1 MQCPRCQHESPPN
14 AKFCAECGATL
25 GRDCARCGTQLPLG
39 AKFCPE
45 CAQAVAAAPVPETRF
60 ASPAEYTPK
69 HIAEKILSSKGALE
83 GKRKQVT
90 VLFADLKGS
99 MELLADRDPEESR
112 HLLDP
117 VLARMIEAVHR
128 YDGTVNQV
136 MGDGIMALFGAPL
149 AHEDHALRASYA
161 ALAMQA
167 AVQRLTDDVRR
178 SHGLEVR
185 IRVGLNSGE
194 VVVRAIGSDLHMDYT
209 AVGQTTHLAAR
220 MEQVAA
226 PGTILLTAETLR
238 LVEDFV
244 DVKAL
249 GPTSI
254 KGLAEPVH
262 VFQLV
267 SAGPIRSRLQAAAV
281 RGLSPLVGRQAELQT
296 LHTVHDKAA
305 AGHGQIVG
313 VVGEPGVG
321 KSRLYWEF
329 THSEPLNGWKVL
341 TTGSVSY
348 GKATAYLPLINLL
361 RDYFELDERDTG
373 ESLRERLTARLLA
386 LGETFRPPIPAILT
400 LLDVPVEDEV
410 WRKLDPGRRREAT
423 LDAVK
428 RLLLRESH
436 AQPLLLLVEDL
447 HWIDSETQ
455 ALLDSLV
462 DSLPTARILLLVS
475 YRPEY
480 QHAWGGRTYYTQLR
494 LDPLPASSAEVLLR
508 TLLGEAA
515 ALPPLVRLLIERT
528 EGNPFFL
535 EETVRSLLET
545 GVIAGERGAYRL
557 AKPAAGIQM
566 PSTVQAVL
574 AARIDR
580 LPPDEKQL
588 LQSAAVIGKDVPLLL
603 LEAITEDPDD
613 VLRLWLSHLQAA
625 EFLYETSFFPEP
637 EYTFRHALTLEVA
650 YQSLLRDRRRAL
662 HERVLDA
669 LERLYAE
676 RVTEKL
682 ELLAHHAVRGEVW
695 DRAARYLYQAGEKA
709 LAQSR
714 PRAATSFFQSAVDA
728 LDHLGEGADLVL
740 KLDALLELWVT
751 KISTSQLE
759 ALQEVGEKAEAL
771 ARALNDGSRLAR
783 VQVRQAQALAL
794 MWLFPGTFDSAI
806 ERAREAFH
814 RADPADL
821 RTRGYAQFIAGV
833 SCRDLGRLGDAIAEF
848 GRGIALFPPGGQA
861 GEEAGLVFPI
871 YVSLCSWRS
880 EVHGALGEFDAA
892 LASAAEGL
900 RVAGEIR
907 HPSSLT
913 LANAFVGYCQ
923 LLKGDIDAAIPTLER
938 GLAIAQEHELPHGVT
953 ANLLYLAYA
962 LILSDRRESGLEAL
976 GRAVHHQIAFMP
988 QWTRYGTVTAGA
1000 YLAAGRIAEATG
1012 EVDKGLAMATERQA
1026 RGYRGPLLRLQA
1038 EVLMRQ
1044 EPLNAETAG
1053 ERLREALALTTEL
1066 GMRPEIARCRLGLA
1080 RLHCRIG
1087 GSAAGAEHL
1096 AAAVA
1101 LFRELGATFW
1111 AERAEAEVSGPG

>member
-1 MQCPRCQHESPPN
+1 MKCPRCQHDSPPN

-25 GRDCARCGTQLPLG
+25 ARDCARCGTRLPLG

-45 CAQAVAAAPVPETRF
+45 CAQPLAGVPTPGTRF
-60 ASPAEYTPK
+60 ASPATYTPK
-69 HIAEKILSSKGALE
+69 PIAEKILSSKGALE
-83 GKRKQVT
+83 GERKQVT

-99 MELLADRDPEESR
+99 MELLADRDPEEAR
-112 HLLDP
+112 QVLDP
-117 VLARMIEAVHR
+117 VLTRMIEAVHR

-149 AHEDHALRASYA
+149 AHEDHALRACYA

-167 AVQRLTDDVRR
+167 AMRRLIDEGRR
-178 SHGLEVR
+178 THGVEVR

-220 MEQVAA
+220 MEQLAA

-238 LVEDFV
+238 LVEGFV
-244 DVKAL
+244 DSVTL
-249 GPTSI
+249 GPKEV
-254 KGLAEPVH
+254 KGLAEPLD

-267 SAGPIRSRLQAAAV
+267 GAGPIRSRLQAAAA
-281 RGLSPLVGRQAELQT
+281 RGLSPLVGRHTELQI

-329 THSEPLNGWKVL
+329 THSEPLDGWKVL

-373 ESLRERLTARLLA
+373 ESLRELLTARLLA
-386 LGETFRPPIPAILT
+386 LGETIGQPLPAILT
-400 LLDVPVEDEV
+400 LLDVPVEDEG
-410 WRKLDPGRRREAT
+410 WRKLAPPERRQAT

-462 DSLPTARILLLVS
+462 DSLPTARIMLLVN

-480 QHAWGGRTYYTQLR
+480 QHAWGGRTYYTQIR
-494 LDPLPASSAEVLLR
+494 LDPLPVPSAEALLR
-508 TLLGEAA
+508 TLLGDAA
-515 ALPPLVRLLIERT
+515 SLPPLMRLLIERT

-566 PSTVQAVL
+566 PATVQAVL

-588 LQSAAVIGKDVPLLL
+588 LQAAAIIGKDVPLVL
-603 LEAITEDPDD
+603 LEAIAEDPDD
-613 VLRLWLSHLQAA
+613 ELRLWLANLQAA
-625 EFLYETSFFPEP
+625 EFLYETSLFPEP
-637 EYTFRHALTLEVA
+637 EYTFKHALTLEVA
-650 YQSLLRDRRRAL
+650 YQSLLRERRRAL

-676 RVTEKL
+676 RVGEKV
-682 ELLAHHAVRGEVW
+682 ELLAHHAVRGEAW

-714 PRAATSFFQSAVDA
+714 PRAATSLYQSAVDA
-728 LDHLGEGADLVL
+728 LDHQGESADRVL

-751 KISTSQLE
+751 KVSTSQLE
-759 ALQEVGEKAEAL
+759 DLQEVGEKAEVL
-771 ARALNDGSRLAR
+771 ARALSDGPRLAR
-783 VQVRQAQALAL
+783 VQVRQAQAVAL
-794 MWLFPGTFDSAI
+794 MGLFPGTFDSAI
-806 ERAREAFH
+806 ERAREAFLH
-814 RADPADL
+814 ADAVDL
-821 RTRGYAQFIAGV
+821 RTRSYAQFIAGV
-833 SCRDLGRLGDAIAEF
+833 SCRDLGRLGDAIDEY
-848 GRGIALFPPGGQA
+848 GRGIALFPPPGEG

-871 YVSLCSWRS
+871 YVSLCGWRS
-880 EVHGALGEFDAA
+880 EVYAALGEFDAA

-913 LANAFVGYCQ
+913 LSNAFLGYCQ
-923 LLKGDIDAAIPTLER
+923 ILKGDIDAATQTLER

-962 LILSDRRESGLEAL
+962 LIVSNRQESGLEAL
-976 GRAVHHQIAFMP
+976 RRAVQHEITFMP
-988 QWTRYGTVTAGA
+988 QWTRYGTVTATA
-1000 YLAAGRIAEATG
+1000 YLAAGCIAEAAS
-1012 EVDKGLAMATERQA
+1012 EVDKGLAMVAERQA

-1038 EVLMRQ
+1038 ELLMRQ
-1044 EPLNAETAG
+1044 GRQNAALAE
-1053 ERLREALALTTEL
+1053 ERLHEAFALATEL
-1066 GMRPEIARCRLGLA
+1066 DMRPEIARCRLGLA
-1080 RLHCRIG
+1080 RLYWRTRR
-1087 GSAAGAEHL
+1087 SAAGAEHL
-1096 AAAVA
+1096 DAAIA
-1101 LFRELGATFW
+1101 LFREIGAPFW
-1111 AERAEAEVSGPG
+1111 AERAAAEVSEPG

>member
-1 MQCPRCQHESPPN
+1 
-14 AKFCAECGATL
+14 
-25 GRDCARCGTQLPLG
+25 
-39 AKFCPE
+39 
-45 CAQAVAAAPVPETRF
+45 
-60 ASPAEYTPK
+60 
-69 HIAEKILSSKGALE
+69 
-83 GKRKQVT
+83 
-90 VLFADLKGS
+90 
-99 MELLADRDPEESR
+99 
-112 HLLDP
+112 
-117 VLARMIEAVHR
+117 
-128 YDGTVNQV
+128 
-136 MGDGIMALFGAPL
+136 
-149 AHEDHALRASYA
+149 
-161 ALAMQA
+161 
-167 AVQRLTDDVRR
+167 
-178 SHGLEVR
+178 
-185 IRVGLNSGE
+185 
-194 VVVRAIGSDLHMDYT
+194 MDYT
-209 AVGQTTHLAAR
+209 AVGLTTHLAAR
-220 MEQVAA
+220 MEQLAT

-244 DVKAL
+244 DVQAL

-254 KGLAEPVH
+254 KGLAEPVD

-267 SAGPIRSRLQAAAV
+267 GTGPIRSRLHAAAAA

-296 LHTVHDKAA
+296 LHTVHDKAG
-305 AGHGQIVG
+305 AGQGQLVG

-341 TTGSVSY
+341 TTSSVSY

-373 ESLRERLTARLLA
+373 ESLQERLTVRLLA
-386 LGETFRPPIPAILT
+386 LGETFRPLIPAILT

-410 WRKLDPGRRREAT
+410 WRKLDPGRRRQAT

-428 RLLLRESH
+428 RLLLRESQ

-447 HWIDSETQ
+447 HWIDPETQ

-494 LDPLPASSAEVLLR
+494 LDPLPASSAEALLR

-515 ALPPLVRLLIERT
+515 ALPPLVRLLIERA

-557 AKPAAGIQM
+557 AKPAASIQM

-588 LQSAAVIGKDVPLLL
+588 LQSAAVIGKHVPLLL
-603 LEAITEDPDD
+603 LEAIVENPDD
-613 VLRLWLSHLQAA
+613 ALRLWLSHLQAA
-625 EFLYETSFFPEP
+625 EFLYETSLFPEP
-637 EYTFRHALTLEVA
+637 EYAFKHALTLEVA
-650 YQSLLRDRRRAL
+650 YQSLLRGRRRAL

-714 PRAATSFFQSAVDA
+714 PRAATSFFESAVDA

-751 KISTSQLE
+751 KVSTSQLE

-771 ARALNDGSRLAR
+771 ARALNDGPRLAR

-794 MWLFPGTFDSAI
+794 MWLLPGTFDSAI

-900 RVAGEIR
+900 SVAGEIR

-913 LANAFVGYCQ
+913 LATAFVGYCQ

-1000 YLAAGRIAEATG
+1000 YLAAGCLAEATG
-1012 EVDKGLAMATERQA
+1012 EVDKGLAMVTERQA
-1026 RGYRGPLLRLQA
+1026 SGYRGPLLRLQA
-1038 EVLMRQ
+1038 EILMRQ

-1087 GSAAGAEHL
+1087 GIAAGAEHL

>member
-1 MQCPRCQHESPPN
+1 
-14 AKFCAECGATL
+14 
-25 GRDCARCGTQLPLG
+25 
-39 AKFCPE
+39 
-45 CAQAVAAAPVPETRF
+45 
-60 ASPAEYTPK
+60 
-69 HIAEKILSSKGALE
+69 
-83 GKRKQVT
+83 
-90 VLFADLKGS
+90 
-99 MELLADRDPEESR
+99 
-112 HLLDP
+112 
-117 VLARMIEAVHR
+117 
-128 YDGTVNQV
+128 
-136 MGDGIMALFGAPL
+136 
-149 AHEDHALRASYA
+149 
-161 ALAMQA
+161 
-167 AVQRLTDDVRR
+167 
-178 SHGLEVR
+178 
-185 IRVGLNSGE
+185 
-194 VVVRAIGSDLHMDYT
+194 MDYT
-209 AVGQTTHLAAR
+209 AVGLTTHLAAR
-220 MEQVAA
+220 MEQLAT

-244 DVKAL
+244 DVQAL

-254 KGLAEPVH
+254 KGLAEPVD

-267 SAGPIRSRLQAAAV
+267 GTGPIRSRLHAAAAA

-296 LHTVHDKAA
+296 LHTVHDKAG
-305 AGHGQIVG
+305 AGQGQLVG

-341 TTGSVSY
+341 TTSSVSY

-373 ESLRERLTARLLA
+373 ESLQERLTARLLA
-386 LGETFRPPIPAILT
+386 LGETFRPLIPAILT

-410 WRKLDPGRRREAT
+410 WRKLDPGRRRQAT

-428 RLLLRESH
+428 RLLLRESQ

-447 HWIDSETQ
+447 HWIDPETQ

-494 LDPLPASSAEVLLR
+494 LDPLPASSAEALLR

-515 ALPPLVRLLIERT
+515 ALPPLVRLLIERA

-557 AKPAAGIQM
+557 AKPAASIQM

-603 LEAITEDPDD
+603 LEAIVENPDD
-613 VLRLWLSHLQAA
+613 ALRLWLSHLQAA
-625 EFLYETSFFPEP
+625 EFLYETSLFPEP
-637 EYTFRHALTLEVA
+637 EYAFKHALTLEVA
-650 YQSLLRDRRRAL
+650 YQSLLRGRRRAL

-714 PRAATSFFQSAVDA
+714 PRAATSFFESAVDA

-751 KISTSQLE
+751 KVSTSQLE

-771 ARALNDGSRLAR
+771 ARALNDGPRLAR

-794 MWLFPGTFDSAI
+794 MWLLPGTFDSAI

-900 RVAGEIR
+900 SVAGEIR

-913 LANAFVGYCQ
+913 LATAFVGYCQ

-1000 YLAAGRIAEATG
+1000 YLAAGCLAEATG
-1012 EVDKGLAMATERQA
+1012 EVDKGLAMVTERQA
-1026 RGYRGPLLRLQA
+1026 SGYRGPLLRLQA
-1038 EVLMRQ
+1038 EILMRQ

-1087 GSAAGAEHL
+1087 GIAAGAEHL

>member
-1 MQCPRCQHESPPN
+1 
-14 AKFCAECGATL
+14 
-25 GRDCARCGTQLPLG
+25 
-39 AKFCPE
+39 
-45 CAQAVAAAPVPETRF
+45 
-60 ASPAEYTPK
+60 
-69 HIAEKILSSKGALE
+69 
-83 GKRKQVT
+83 VT

-99 MELLADRDPEESR
+99 MELLADRDPEEGR
-112 HLLDP
+112 QLLDP
-117 VLARMIEAVHR
+117 LLERMMTAVHR
-128 YDGTVNQV
+128 YEGTVNQV

-149 AHEDHALRASYA
+149 AHEDHGLRACYA

-167 AVQRLTDDVRR
+167 AIRRLIDEGRLT
-178 SHGLEVR
+178 HGAEVR

-220 MEQVAA
+220 MEQLAA

-238 LVEDFV
+238 LVEGFV
-244 DVKAL
+244 DFKAL
-249 GPTSI
+249 GPRQV
-254 KGLAEPVH
+254 KGLADPVD
-262 VFQLV
+262 VFELV
-267 SAGPIRSRLQAAAV
+267 SAGPIRSRLQAASA
-281 RGLSPLVGRQAELQT
+281 RGLSPLVGRQTELQT
-296 LHTVHDKAA
+296 LHVAHERAA

-329 THSEPLNGWKVL
+329 THSGLLTGWKIL

-361 RDYFELDERDTG
+361 RDYFGLDERDAG
-373 ESLRERLTARLLA
+373 ESLRERLTAQLLA
-386 LGETFRPPIPAILT
+386 LGKAFQPVIPAVLT
-400 LLDVPVEDEV
+400 LLEMPVEDDA
-410 WRKLDPGRRREAT
+410 WRKLDPALRRQAT

-494 LDPLPASSAEVLLR
+494 LDPLSAPSAEALLR
-508 TLLGEAA
+508 TLLGDAA

-545 GVIAGERGAYRL
+545 GVIVGEPGAYRL
-557 AKPAAGIQM
+557 VKPAAGIQM
-566 PSTVQAVL
+566 PATVQAVL

-588 LQSAAVIGKDVPLLL
+588 LQSAAVIGKDVPLML
-603 LEAITEDPDD
+603 LEAIAEDPGDA
-613 VLRLWLSHLQAA
+613 LRLWLAHLQAA
-625 EFLYETSFFPEP
+625 EFLYETSLFPEP
-637 EYTFRHALTLEVA
+637 EYTFKHALTLEVA
-650 YQSLLRDRRRAL
+650 YQSLLRERRRAL

-676 RVTEKL
+676 RVAEKV
-682 ELLAHHAVRGEVW
+682 ELLAHHAVRGEAW
-695 DRAARYLYQAGEKA
+695 ERAARYLFEVGEKA

-714 PRAATSFFQSAVDA
+714 PRAAAAFFESTVDA
-728 LDHLGEGADLVL
+728 LDHLGVNANLTL

-751 KISTSQLE
+751 KITASQVE
-759 ALQEVGEKAEAL
+759 GLQEVGEKAEAL
-771 ARALNDGSRLAR
+771 ARALNDGPRLAR

-794 MWLFPGTFDSAI
+794 MWLLPGTFDSAI

-814 RADPADL
+814 HADPTDL
-821 RTRGYAQFIAGV
+821 RTRSYAQYIAGV
-833 SCRDLGRLGDAIAEF
+833 SCRDLGRLGEAIDEF
-848 GRGIALFPPGGQA
+848 GRGTALFPALDQGGA
-861 GEEAGLVFPI
+861 EAGLVFPI
-871 YVSLCSWRS
+871 YVSLCCWRS
-880 EVHGALGEFDAA
+880 EAYGVLGEFDAA

-913 LANAFVGYCQ
+913 LANAFLGYCQ
-923 LLKGDIDAAIPTLER
+923 LLKGDINAAIPALER
-938 GLAIAQEHELPHGVT
+938 GLAIGQEHELPHGVT

-962 LILSDRRESGLEAL
+962 LILSNRHESGLEAL
-976 GRAVHHQIAFMP
+976 GRAVRHQIAFMP
-988 QWTRYGTVTAGA
+988 QWTRYGT
-1000 YLAAGRIAEATG
+1000 
-1012 EVDKGLAMATERQA
+1012 
-1026 RGYRGPLLRLQA
+1026 
-1038 EVLMRQ
+1038 
-1044 EPLNAETAG
+1044 
-1053 ERLREALALTTEL
+1053 
-1066 GMRPEIARCRLGLA
+1066 
-1080 RLHCRIG
+1080 
-1087 GSAAGAEHL
+1087 
-1096 AAAVA
+1096 
-1101 LFRELGATFW
+1101 
-1111 AERAEAEVSGPG
+1111 

>member
-1 MQCPRCQHESPPN
+1 MKCPRCQHDSPPT

-25 GRDCARCGTQLPLG
+25 ARDCARCGTRLPLG

-45 CAQAVAAAPVPETRF
+45 CAQPLAGASAPGTRF

-69 HIAEKILSSKGALE
+69 PIAEKILSSKGALE
-83 GKRKQVT
+83 GERKQVT

-99 MELLADRDPEESR
+99 MELLADRDPEEAR
-112 HLLDP
+112 QLLDP
-117 VLARMIEAVHR
+117 VLTRMIEAVHR

-149 AHEDHALRASYA
+149 AHEDHALRACYA

-167 AVQRLTDDVRR
+167 AMRRLIDEGRR
-178 SHGLEVR
+178 THGVEVR

-220 MEQVAA
+220 MEQLAA

-238 LVEDFV
+238 LVEGFV
-244 DVKAL
+244 DSVAL
-249 GPTSI
+249 GPKEV
-254 KGLAEPVH
+254 KGLAEPVE

-267 SAGPIRSRLQAAAV
+267 SARAVRSRLQAAAA
-281 RGLSPLVGRQAELQT
+281 RGLSPLVGRHTELQS

-386 LGETFRPPIPAILT
+386 LGETFRQPLPAILT
-400 LLDVPVEDEV
+400 LLDVPVEDEA
-410 WRKLDPGRRREAT
+410 WRKLAPPERRQAT

-447 HWIDSETQ
+447 HWIDTETQ

-462 DSLPTARILLLVS
+462 DSLPTARIMLLVN

-480 QHAWGGRTYYTQLR
+480 QHAWGGRTYYTQIR
-494 LDPLPASSAEVLLR
+494 LDPLPVPSAEALLR
-508 TLLGEAA
+508 TLLGDAA
-515 ALPPLVRLLIERT
+515 SLPPLVRLLIERT

-557 AKPAAGIQM
+557 AKPATGIQM
-566 PSTVQAVL
+566 PATVQAVL

-588 LQSAAVIGKDVPLLL
+588 LQAAAIIGKDVPLML
-603 LEAITEDPDD
+603 LEAIAEDPDD
-613 VLRLWLSHLQAA
+613 ELRLRLANLQAA
-625 EFLYETSFFPEP
+625 EFLYETSLFPEP
-637 EYTFRHALTLEVA
+637 EYTFKHALTLEVT
-650 YQSLLRDRRRAL
+650 YQSLLRERRRAL

-669 LERLYAE
+669 LERLYAD
-676 RVTEKL
+676 RVGEKV
-682 ELLAHHAVRGEVW
+682 ELLAHHAVRGEAW

-714 PRAATSFFQSAVDA
+714 PRAATSLYQSAVDA
-728 LDHLGEGADLVL
+728 LDHQGESADRVL

-751 KISTSQLE
+751 KVSTSQVE
-759 ALQEVGEKAEAL
+759 GLQEVGEKAEVL
-771 ARALNDGSRLAR
+771 ARALNDGPRLAR
-783 VQVRQAQALAL
+783 VQVRQAQAVSL
-794 MWLFPGTFDSAI
+794 MGLFPGTFESAI
-806 ERAREAFH
+806 ERAREAFRH
-814 RADPADL
+814 ADAVDL
-821 RTRGYAQFIAGV
+821 RTRSYAQFIAGV
-833 SCRDLGRLGDAIAEF
+833 SCRDLGRLGDAIAEY
-848 GRGIALFPPGGQA
+848 GQGIALFPPPSEGG
-861 GEEAGLVFPI
+861 EDAGLVVPI
-871 YVSLCSWRS
+871 YVSLSCWRS
-880 EVHGALGEFDAA
+880 EVYAALGEFDAA

-913 LANAFVGYCQ
+913 LSNAFLGYCQ
-923 LLKGDIDAAIPTLER
+923 ILKGDIDAAIPTLER
-938 GLAIAQEHELPHGVT
+938 GLAIGQEHELPHGVT

-962 LILSDRRESGLEAL
+962 LILSNRLESGLEAL
-976 GRAVHHQIAFMP
+976 GRAAQHEITFMP
-988 QWTRYGTVTAGA
+988 QWTRYGVVTAAA
-1000 YLAAGRIAEATG
+1000 YLAAGRIAEAASA
-1012 EVDKGLAMATERQA
+1012 VDKGLAMVAERQA
-1026 RGYRGPLLRLQA
+1026 RGYRGPLLRLHA
-1038 EVLMRQ
+1038 ELLMRQ
-1044 EPLNAETAG
+1044 GPQNAALAE
-1053 ERLREALALTTEL
+1053 ERLHEALALATEL
-1066 GMRPEIARCRLGLA
+1066 DMRPEIARCRLGLA
-1080 RLHCRIG
+1080 RLYWQTRR
-1087 GSAAGAEHL
+1087 SAAGAEHL
-1096 AAAVA
+1096 DAAVA
-1101 LFRELGATFW
+1101 LFREIGAPFW
-1111 AERAEAEVSGPG
+1111 AERAAAEVSDPG

>member
-1 MQCPRCQHESPPN
+1 MKCPRCQHESPLN

-25 GRDCARCGTQLPLG
+25 AGDCARCGTRLPLG
-39 AKFCPE
+39 AKYCPE
-45 CAQAVAAAPVPETRF
+45 CAQPVVAAPAPATRF
-60 ASPAEYTPK
+60 ASPADYTPK

-83 GKRKQVT
+83 GERKQVT

-99 MELLADRDPEESR
+99 MELLADRDPEEAR
-112 HLLDP
+112 QLLDP
-117 VLARMIEAVHR
+117 VLTRMIEAVHR

-149 AHEDHALRASYA
+149 AHEDHALRACYA

-167 AVQRLTDDVRR
+167 AIRRLIDEGRR
-178 SHGLEVR
+178 THGVEVR

-194 VVVRAIGSDLHMDYT
+194 VVVRAIGSDLHLDYT

-220 MEQVAA
+220 MEQLAV
-226 PGTILLTAETLR
+226 PGTILFTAETLR
-238 LVEDFV
+238 LVEGFV
-244 DVKAL
+244 DFLAL
-249 GPTSI
+249 GPTPV
-254 KGLAEPVH
+254 KGLAEPVD

-267 SAGPIRSRLQAAAV
+267 SAGPIRSRLQAAAA
-281 RGLSPLVGRQAELQT
+281 RGLSPLVGRQTELQT
-296 LHTVHDKAA
+296 LHTAHERAA
-305 AGHGQIVG
+305 TGRGQIVG

-329 THSEPLNGWKVL
+329 MHSDPLTGWKIL

-361 RDYFELDERDTG
+361 RDYLGLDERDMS
-373 ESLRERLTARLLA
+373 ESLSERLTARLLA
-386 LGETFRPPIPAILT
+386 QSETFRQAIPAILT
-400 LLDVPVEDEV
+400 LLEVPVEDEA
-410 WRKLDPGRRREAT
+410 WRTLDPAQRRQAT

-428 RLLLRESH
+428 RLLLWESH
-436 AQPLLLLVEDL
+436 VQPLLLLVEDL

-462 DSLPTARILLLVS
+462 DSLPTARIMLLVN

-480 QHAWGGRTYYTQLR
+480 QHTWGGRTYYTQIR
-494 LDPLPASSAEVLLR
+494 LDPLPVPSAEALLR
-508 TLLGEAA
+508 TLLGAAA

-557 AKPAAGIQM
+557 VKPSAGIQM
-566 PSTVQAVL
+566 PATVQAVL

-588 LQSAAVIGKDVPLLL
+588 LQSAAVIGKDVPLML
-603 LEAITEDPDD
+603 LEAIAEDPDD
-613 VLRLWLSHLQAA
+613 ELRLRLAHLQAA
-625 EFLYETSFFPEP
+625 EFLYETSLFPEP
-637 EYTFRHALTLEVA
+637 EYTFKHALTLEVA
-650 YQSLLRDRRRAL
+650 YQSLLRERRRAL
-662 HERVLDA
+662 HERVLEA
-669 LERLYAE
+669 LERLYVE
-676 RVTEKL
+676 RVTEKV
-682 ELLAHHAVRGEVW
+682 ELLAHHAVRGEAW
-695 DRAARYLYQAGEKA
+695 DRAARYFYQAGEKA

-714 PRAATSFFQSAVDA
+714 PRAAAAFFQSAVEA
-728 LDHLGEGADLVL
+728 LDHLGKDANLTL

-759 ALQEVGEKAEAL
+759 GLQEVGEKAEAL
-771 ARALNDGSRLAR
+771 ARALNDGPRLAR
-783 VQVRQAQALAL
+783 VQVRQAQALSI
-794 MWLFPGTFDSAI
+794 MWLFPGTFESAI

-833 SCRDLGRLGDAIAEF
+833 SCRDLARFGDAIAEF
-848 GRGIALFPPGGQA
+848 GRGIALFPLPSHA

-871 YVSLCSWRS
+871 YVSLCIWRS

-913 LANAFVGYCQ
+913 LSNAFLGYCQ
-923 LLKGDIDAAIPTLER
+923 LLKGDIDAAIPVLER

-962 LILSDRRESGLEAL
+962 LILSNRHESGLEAL
-976 GRAVHHQIAFMP
+976 GRAVQHEITFMP
-988 QWTRYGTVTAGA
+988 QWTRYGTVTASA
-1000 YLAAGRIAEATG
+1000 YLAVGRIVEATG
-1012 EVDKGLAMATERQA
+1012 EVDKGLAMVIERQA
-1026 RGYRGPLLRLQA
+1026 RGYLGPLLRLQA
-1038 EVLMRQ
+1038 EILMRQ
-1044 EPLNAETAG
+1044 EPLPADAAE
-1053 ERLREALALTTEL
+1053 ERLREALALATEL

-1080 RLHCRIG
+1080 RLHRRIRG
-1087 GSAAGAEHL
+1087 GAAGAEHL

-1111 AERAEAEVSGPG
+1111 AERAEAQVNGPD

>member
-1 MQCPRCQHESPPN
+1 
-14 AKFCAECGATL
+14 
-25 GRDCARCGTQLPLG
+25 
-39 AKFCPE
+39 
-45 CAQAVAAAPVPETRF
+45 VAAAQIPETRF
-60 ASPAEYTPK
+60 TSPAEYTPK

-83 GKRKQVT
+83 GERKRVT

-99 MELLADRDPEESR
+99 MELLADRDPEEAR
-112 HLLDP
+112 QLLDP

-149 AHEDHALRASYA
+149 AHEDHALRACYA

-209 AVGQTTHLAAR
+209 AVGLTTHLAAR
-220 MEQVAA
+220 MEQLAT

-244 DVKAL
+244 DVQAL

-254 KGLAEPVH
+254 KGLAEPVD

-267 SAGPIRSRLQAAAV
+267 GTGPIRSRLHAAAAA

-296 LHTVHDKAA
+296 LHTVHDKAG
-305 AGHGQIVG
+305 AGQGQLVG

-341 TTGSVSY
+341 TTSSVSY

-373 ESLRERLTARLLA
+373 ESLQERLTARLLA
-386 LGETFRPPIPAILT
+386 LGETFRPLIPAILT

-410 WRKLDPGRRREAT
+410 WRKLDPGRRRQAT

-428 RLLLRESH
+428 RLLLRESQ

-447 HWIDSETQ
+447 HWIDPETQ

-494 LDPLPASSAEVLLR
+494 LDPLPASSAEALLR

-515 ALPPLVRLLIERT
+515 ALPPLVRLLIERA

-557 AKPAAGIQM
+557 AKPAASIQM

-588 LQSAAVIGKDVPLLL
+588 LQSAAVIGKHVPLLL
-603 LEAITEDPDD
+603 LEAIVENPDD
-613 VLRLWLSHLQAA
+613 ALRLWLSHLQAA
-625 EFLYETSFFPEP
+625 EFLYETSLFPEP
-637 EYTFRHALTLEVA
+637 EYAFKHALTLEVA
-650 YQSLLRDRRRAL
+650 YQSLLRGRRRAL

-714 PRAATSFFQSAVDA
+714 PRAATSFFESAVDA

-751 KISTSQLE
+751 KVSTSQLE

-771 ARALNDGSRLAR
+771 ARALNDGPRLAR

-794 MWLFPGTFDSAI
+794 MWLLPGTFDSAI

-900 RVAGEIR
+900 SVAGEIR

-913 LANAFVGYCQ
+913 LATAFVGYCQ

-1000 YLAAGRIAEATG
+1000 YLAAGCLAEATG
-1012 EVDKGLAMATERQA
+1012 EVDKGLAMVTERQA
-1026 RGYRGPLLRLQA
+1026 SGYRGPLLRLQA
-1038 EVLMRQ
+1038 EILMRQ

-1087 GSAAGAEHL
+1087 GIAAGAEHL

>member
-1 MQCPRCQHESPPN
+1 MKCPRCQHNSPSN

-25 GRDCARCGTQLPLG
+25 GGDCARCGTRLPLG

-45 CAQAVAAAPVPETRF
+45 CAQPLAGALAPETRF
-60 ASPAEYTPK
+60 ASPSKYTPRQ
-69 HIAEKILSSKGALE
+69 IAEKILSSRGALE
-83 GKRKQVT
+83 GERKQVT

-99 MELLADRDPEESR
+99 MELLADRDPEEAR
-112 HLLDP
+112 QLLDP
-117 VLARMIEAVHR
+117 VLTRMIEAVHR

-149 AHEDHALRASYA
+149 AHEDHALRACYA

-167 AVQRLTDDVRR
+167 GIRRLITEGRR
-178 SHGLEVR
+178 THGVEVR

-220 MEQVAA
+220 MEQLAT

-238 LVEDFV
+238 LVEGLVHFV
-244 DVKAL
+244 AL
-249 GPTSI
+249 GPTQV
-254 KGLAEPVH
+254 KGLAEAVEM
-262 VFQLV
+262 FQLV
-267 SAGPIRSRLQAAAV
+267 SAGPIRSRLQAAAA
-281 RGLSPLVGRQAELQT
+281 RGLTPLVGRYAELQT
-296 LHTVHDKAA
+296 LHAVHDKAA

-341 TTGSVSY
+341 ATGSASY
-348 GKATAYLPLINLL
+348 GKATAYLPLIKLL

-373 ESLRERLTARLLA
+373 EGLRELLAARLLA
-386 LGETFRPPIPAILT
+386 LGETFRQPLPAILT
-400 LLDVPVEDEV
+400 LLDVPVEDEA
-410 WRKLDPGRRREAT
+410 WRKLAPPERRQAT
-423 LDAVK
+423 LNAVK

-462 DSLPTARILLLVS
+462 DSLPTARIMLLVN

-494 LDPLPASSAEVLLR
+494 LDPLPLPSAEALLR
-508 TLLGEAA
+508 TLLGDAA
-515 ALPPLVRLLIERT
+515 ASPPLVRLLIERT

-566 PSTVQAVL
+566 PATVQAVL

-588 LQSAAVIGKDVPLLL
+588 LQSAAIVGKDVPLML
-603 LEAITEDPDD
+603 LEAIVEDPDD
-613 VLRLWLSHLQAA
+613 ELRLWLANLQAA
-625 EFLYETSFFPEP
+625 EFLYETSLFPEP
-637 EYTFRHALTLEVA
+637 EYTFKHALTLEVA
-650 YQSLLRDRRRAL
+650 YQSLLRERRRAL

-676 RVTEKL
+676 RVGEKV
-682 ELLAHHAVRGEVW
+682 ELLAHHAVRGEAW
-695 DRAARYLYQAGEKA
+695 GRAARYLYQAGEKA

-714 PRAATSFFQSAVDA
+714 PKAATSFFQSAVEA
-728 LDHLGEGADLVL
+728 LDHLGENADHVL

-751 KISTSQLE
+751 KVSTSQLDG
-759 ALQEVGEKAEAL
+759 LQEVGEKAEVL
-771 ARALNDGSRLAR
+771 ARALSDGPRLAR

-794 MWLFPGTFDSAI
+794 MWLFPGTFESAI

-814 RADPADL
+814 LADSVDL
-821 RTRGYAQFIAGV
+821 RTRSYAQFIAGV
-833 SCRDLGRLGDAIAEF
+833 SCRDLGRFGDAIAEY
-848 GRGIALFPPGGQA
+848 GRGIALFPPPSQR
-861 GEEAGLVFPI
+861 GEKAGLVFPI
-871 YVSLCSWRS
+871 YVSLCCWRS
-880 EVHGALGEFDAA
+880 EVFAALGQFNAA

-913 LANAFVGYCQ
+913 LSNAFLGYCQ
-923 LLKGDIDAAIPTLER
+923 ILKGDIDAAIPTLER

-953 ANLLYLAYA
+953 SNLLYLAYA
-962 LILSDRRESGLEAL
+962 LILSNRHESGLEAL
-976 GRAVHHQIAFMP
+976 DRAVQHEITFMP
-988 QWTRYGTVTAGA
+988 QWTRYGSVTAAA
-1000 YLAAGRIAEATG
+1000 YLAAGRIVEATR
-1012 EVDKGLAMATERQA
+1012 EVDKGLAMVAERQA
-1026 RGYRGPLLRLQA
+1026 RGYRGPLIRMQA
-1038 EVLMRQ
+1038 ELLMRQ
-1044 EPLNAETAG
+1044 EPLNADAAQS
-1053 ERLREALALTTEL
+1053 RLQEALALASEF
-1066 GMRPEIARCRLGLA
+1066 GMEPEVARCRLGLA
-1080 RLHCRIG
+1080 RLHRQTR

-1101 LFRELGATFW
+1101 LYREIGASFW
-1111 AERAEAEVSGPG
+1111 AERAEAEVGGPG

>member
-1 MQCPRCQHESPPN
+1 MKCPRCQHDSPPN

-25 GRDCARCGTQLPLG
+25 ARDCARCGTRLPLG

-45 CAQAVAAAPVPETRF
+45 CAEPLAGALPHGTRF
-60 ASPAEYTPK
+60 ASPADYTPK
-69 HIAEKILSSKGALE
+69 QIAEKILSSRGALE
-83 GKRKQVT
+83 GERKQVT

-99 MELLADRDPEESR
+99 MELLADSDPEEAR
-112 HLLDP
+112 QLLDP
-117 VLARMIEAVHR
+117 VLTRMIEAVHR
-128 YDGTVNQV
+128 YEGTVNQV

-149 AHEDHALRASYA
+149 AHEDHALRACYS

-167 AVQRLTDDVRR
+167 AMRRLIDEGRR
-178 SHGLEVR
+178 THGVEVR

-220 MEQVAA
+220 MEQLAA

-238 LVEDFV
+238 LVEGFV
-244 DVKAL
+244 DFMAL
-249 GPTSI
+249 GPTQV
-254 KGLAEPVH
+254 KGLAEPVD

-267 SAGPIRSRLQAAAV
+267 SAGPIRNRLQAAAA
-281 RGLSPLVGRQAELQT
+281 RGLSPLVGRQTELQT

-305 AGHGQIVG
+305 TGHGQIVG

-329 THSEPLNGWKVL
+329 THSEPLAAWKIL

-361 RDYFELDERDTG
+361 RDYFGLDERDMG
-373 ESLRERLTARLLA
+373 ESLRERITARLLA
-386 LGETFRPPIPAILT
+386 LDETFRPVIPAIFT
-400 LLDVPVEDEV
+400 LLEVPLEDEV
-410 WRKLDPGRRREAT
+410 WRKLEPAQRRQAT
-423 LDAVK
+423 LDGVK

-462 DSLPTARILLLVS
+462 DSLPTAHIMLLVS

-480 QHAWGGRTYYTQLR
+480 QHAWGGRTYYTQIR
-494 LDPLPASSAEVLLR
+494 LDPLSAPSAEVLLR
-508 TLLGEAA
+508 TLLGDAA

-557 AKPAAGIQM
+557 VKPPAGIQM
-566 PSTVQAVL
+566 PATVQAVL

-588 LQSAAVIGKDVPLLL
+588 LQSAAIIGKDVPLML
-603 LEAITEDPDD
+603 LEAIAEDPDD
-613 VLRLWLSHLQAA
+613 ALRLRLAHLQAA
-625 EFLYETSFFPEP
+625 EFLYETSLFPEP
-637 EYTFRHALTLEVA
+637 EYTFKHALTLEVA
-650 YQSLLRDRRRAL
+650 YQSLLRERRRAL

-669 LERLYAE
+669 LERLYPE
-676 RVTEKL
+676 RVTEKV
-682 ELLAHHAVRGEVW
+682 ELLAHHAVRGEAW
-695 DRAARYLYQAGEKA
+695 DRAAQYLYQAGEKA

-714 PRAATSFFQSAVDA
+714 PRVATSFFQSTVDA

-759 ALQEVGEKAEAL
+759 GLQEVGEKAEAL
-771 ARALNDGSRLAR
+771 ARALNDGPRLAR

-821 RTRGYAQFIAGV
+821 RTRAYAQFIAGV
-833 SCRDLGRLGDAIAEF
+833 SCRDLGRFGDAIAEY
-848 GRGIALFPPGGQA
+848 GRGIALFPPPGQR

-871 YVSLCSWRS
+871 YVSLCCWRS
-880 EVHGALGEFDAA
+880 EAHGALGEFDAA

-900 RVAGEIR
+900 GVAGEIR

-913 LANAFVGYCQ
+913 LSNAFLGYCQ
-923 LLKGDIDAAIPTLER
+923 LLKGDIDAAIPALER

-962 LILSDRRESGLEAL
+962 LILSNRHESGLEAL
-976 GRAVHHQIAFMP
+976 DRAVQHEITFMP
-988 QWTRYGTVTAGA
+988 QWTRYGIVSAAA
-1000 YLAAGRIAEATG
+1000 YLAAGRIVEAAS
-1012 EVDKGLAMATERQA
+1012 EVDKGLAMVAERQA
-1026 RGYRGPLLRLQA
+1026 RGYRGPLIRIQA
-1038 EVLMRQ
+1038 ELLMRQ
-1044 EPLNAETAG
+1044 EPLNADAVQA
-1053 ERLREALALTTEL
+1053 RLQEALALASEL

-1080 RLHCRIG
+1080 RLNRRVR
-1087 GSAAGAEHL
+1087 GSVAGAEHL
-1096 AAAVA
+1096 TAAVT
-1101 LFRELGATFW
+1101 LFREIGASFW
-1111 AERAEAEVSGPG
+1111 AERAEAEGGGPG

>member
-1 MQCPRCQHESPPN
+1 
-14 AKFCAECGATL
+14 
-25 GRDCARCGTQLPLG
+25 
-39 AKFCPE
+39 
-45 CAQAVAAAPVPETRF
+45 VAAAQIPETRF
-60 ASPAEYTPK
+60 TSPAEYTPK

-83 GKRKQVT
+83 GERKQVT

-99 MELLADRDPEESR
+99 MELLADRDPEEAR
-112 HLLDP
+112 QLLDP

-149 AHEDHALRASYA
+149 AHEDHALRACYA

-209 AVGQTTHLAAR
+209 AVGLTTHLAAR
-220 MEQVAA
+220 MEQLAT

-244 DVKAL
+244 DVQAL

-254 KGLAEPVH
+254 KGLAEPVD

-267 SAGPIRSRLQAAAV
+267 GTGPIRSRLHAAAAA

-296 LHTVHDKAA
+296 LHTVHDKAG
-305 AGHGQIVG
+305 AGQGQLVG

-341 TTGSVSY
+341 TTSSVSY

-373 ESLRERLTARLLA
+373 ESLQERLTARLLA
-386 LGETFRPPIPAILT
+386 LGETFRPLIPAILT

-410 WRKLDPGRRREAT
+410 WRKLDPGRRRQAT

-428 RLLLRESH
+428 RLLLRESQ

-447 HWIDSETQ
+447 HWIDPETQ

-494 LDPLPASSAEVLLR
+494 LDPLPASSAEALLR

-515 ALPPLVRLLIERT
+515 ALPPLVRLLIERA

-557 AKPAAGIQM
+557 AKPAASIQM

-603 LEAITEDPDD
+603 LEAIVENPDD
-613 VLRLWLSHLQAA
+613 ALRLWLSHLQAA
-625 EFLYETSFFPEP
+625 EFLYETSLFPEP
-637 EYTFRHALTLEVA
+637 EYAFKHALTLEVA
-650 YQSLLRDRRRAL
+650 YQSLLRGRRRAL

-714 PRAATSFFQSAVDA
+714 PRAATSFFESAVDA

-751 KISTSQLE
+751 KVSTSQLE

-771 ARALNDGSRLAR
+771 ARALNDGPRLAR

-794 MWLFPGTFDSAI
+794 MWLLPGTFDSAI

-900 RVAGEIR
+900 SVAGEIR

-913 LANAFVGYCQ
+913 LATAFVGYCQ
-923 LLKGDIDAAIPTLER
+923 LLQGDIDAAIPTLER

-1000 YLAAGRIAEATG
+1000 YLAAGCLAEATG
-1012 EVDKGLAMATERQA
+1012 EVDKGLAMVTERQA
-1026 RGYRGPLLRLQA
+1026 SGYRGPLLRLQA
-1038 EVLMRQ
+1038 EILMRQ

-1087 GSAAGAEHL
+1087 GIAAGAEHL